1 MHPCLTLWCTLIHYG
16 PSRPWIFNSAV
27 DFNIFFSKSATFQ
40 PNSFKNTKYDYYIS
54 RNESDCE
61 TKLIPHHQ
69 VWTYNNLER
78 YIDSNVAQDLFQ
90 NYIKKEIYDIIL
102 DVSQRN
108 AKISQQIDGCFEL
121 YGADIGKLL
130 LIKSPPTTP

>member
-1 MHPCLTLWCTLIHYG
+1 
-16 PSRPWIFNSAV
+16 
-27 DFNIFFSKSATFQ
+27 
-40 PNSFKNTKYDYYIS
+40 
-54 RNESDCE
+54 
-61 TKLIPHHQ
+61 LIPHHQ

-121 YGADIGKLL
+121 YGADIGKF
-130 LIKSPPTTP
+130 LIKSPPTPP